1 MGLRKEGVLVCEG
14 LPGEGVQVEAE
25 DAGDGGGG
33 VDLAAEHALSN
44 FDQRHVAT
52 ASLQYT
58 TGMGL
63 RGGAIRTGRIAA
75 MLAELDELHA
85 GRKRINSL
93 GEVVEATPESEFIST
108 VRFNSFIE
116 QAPEDPLNVLRVPST
131 AKAWMSACR
140 QTSRPCTAP

>member
-1 MGLRKEGVLVCEG
+1 MTANLSPRDKLTDK
-14 LPGEGVQVEAE
+14 LWNTLFGEGDSAMLPPWSLRQGGKDVQQVREQE
-25 DAGDGGGG
+25 
-33 VDLAAEHALSN
+33 LAA
-44 FDQRHVAT
+44 
-52 ASLQYT
+52 
-58 TGMGL
+58 
-63 RGGAIRTGRIAA
+63 IAA

-131 AKAWMSACR
+131 AKALRDVRLQADIQALSA
-140 QTSRPCTAP
+140 P